1 MSFNGSESSVIS
13 LQDATDM
20 TAEYR
25 SSNPN
30 EIKAHFF
37 GKEKLM
43 EILNQQGCMGI
54 RAYYGID
61 SSGKKQLVF
70 VGADANE
77 KDLYHG
83 VILDMSVPCPS
94 CCDSTSPLY

>member
-1 MSFNGSESSVIS
+1 
-13 LQDATDM
+13 
-20 TAEYR
+20 
-25 SSNPN
+25 
-30 EIKAHFF
+30 
-37 GKEKLM
+37 
-43 EILNQQGCMGI
+43 
-54 RAYYGID
+54 
-61 SSGKKQLVF
+61 LVF